1 MYGIGEVWLDPDGVA
16 QTVDGG
22 SDVHVRFVGL
32 GAWTLPL
39 EGWEKVDFSGTWR
52 DKADGRECVVDREAN
67 KESRDDAYPLTIV
80 YTSEGCGYACNASL
94 FYQRRV
100 KI

>member
-1 MYGIGEVWLDPDGVA
+1 MYGIGEVWLDPEGVA

-39 EGWEKVDFSGTWR
+39 EGWEKVDFSGVWR

-67 KESRDDAYPLTIV
+67 TESRDDAYPLTIV
-80 YTSEGCGYACNASL
+80 YTSEGKGWACNASL